1 MNIGIDIRL
10 KSKKVALNISEIV
23 VPAHFKNPNLDKI
36 LMHHQDY
43 ICNGYLD
50 PIIVDSNNVIIDG
63 YISYLIHKGYG
74 HEKVDVYKI
83 YTDVRF

>member
-10 KSKKVALNISEIV
+10 SSKKVTLNIGEIV
-23 VPAHFKNPNLDKI
+23 VPAHFKNPDLDKL

-43 ICNGYLD
+43 VCNQYLD

-83 YTDVRF
+83 YTDIRF

>member
-63 YISYLIHKGYG
+63 YIS
-74 HEKVDVYKI
+74 
-83 YTDVRF
+83 